1 MKQTLDKLWDEYLSD
16 KCAEMDTDKER
27 ELTRK
32 TGELHEQLNALLS
45 KEQSEALGKYIDAI
59 YDMEALFIKK
69 AFFKGCEFALS
80 FLIEAGS
87 LGKLEN

>member
-1 MKQTLDKLWDEYLSD
+1 MKQTLEKLWYEYLSHE
-16 KCAEMDTDKER
+16 CAEMDTEEER

-32 TGELHEQLNALLS
+32 TGELHEQLNALLD
-45 KEQSEALGKYIDAI
+45 KPQQGILEKYVDAI

-80 FLIEAGS
+80 FLIEAGNF
-87 LGKLEN
+87 GK